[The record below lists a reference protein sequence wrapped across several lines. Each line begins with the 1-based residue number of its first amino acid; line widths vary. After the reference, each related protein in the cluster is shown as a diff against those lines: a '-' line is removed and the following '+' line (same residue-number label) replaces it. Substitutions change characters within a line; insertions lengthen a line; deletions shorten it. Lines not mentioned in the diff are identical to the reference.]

1 MSLILA
7 AGVVA
12 GLILG
17 LGAALGRER
26 MDRTIKTLDEL
37 EQRLHLVPLG
47 SLPELSGSQTATRKR
62 RRLPAGGVPPE
73 LVTLEQPGSAFAENV
88 RAVRTNLLFM
98 SPDQP
103 FRRLLVTSAQPGE
116 GKTTV
121 ASALAIA
128 MAQAGQR
135 VILID
140 CDLRRPRLHKIFSQP
155 QGRSNLSESLLDPT
169 HLDLS
174 GVRTELPR
182 LSVLPAGPTPPNPA
196 ELLQSE
202 AFRHLLTRLEG
213 EFDLVILDSPPLV
226 VTDAAI
232 LATRVDGSVMV
243 VRRGHSDRRDVLR
256 AKRAISDVGGTLIG
270 AVLNAVRVSDGTYGY
285 GYGYGDAYGPRSSTG
300 RPTVEG

>member
-1 MSLILA
+1 
-7 AGVVA
+7 
-12 GLILG
+12 
-17 LGAALGRER
+17 
-26 MDRTIKTLDEL
+26 LDEL

-47 SLPELSGSQTATRKR
+47 SLPELPNAALVGGKAR
-62 RRLPAGGVPPE
+62 RRRSITGTPPE

-140 CDLRRPRLHKIFSQP
+140 CDLRRPRLHKIFGQP
-155 QGRSNLSESLLDPT
+155 QGRSSLSESLLDPA
-169 HLDLS
+169 HLDLTTA
-174 GVRTELPR
+174 RTTLPR

-196 ELLQSE
+196 ELLQSDS
-202 AFRHLLTRLEG
+202 FRHLLTRLER

-243 VRRGHSDRRDVLR
+243 VRRGTSDRRDVQR
-256 AKRAISDVGGTLIG
+256 ARRAISDVGGSLIG
-270 AVLNAVRVSDGTYGY
+270 AVLNAVHVSDRAYGY
-285 GYGYGDAYGPRSSTG
+285 GYGYGEAYGPRSSTQ
-300 RPTVEG
+300 RPHAEG